1 MRKATAAVLAVLV
14 LAGCATTPHRTYLP
28 PPPSTQPALPPPPP
42 ATTLN
47 GQPYHPARP
56 VPSYAGTAG
65 PLKQADVG
73 RYMDGME
80 KDLRHYLHGLPVARP
95 GDMLSLNLASDAL
108 FEKGGTLSEDG
119 RDILK
124 SLSAALRHYDRTL
137 VQVNGYTDTRG
148 TPDQNL
154 KTSQKRA
161 DAVAAA
167 LRADGVDGRRL
178 TATGYGRTH
187 LKIVTG
193 DGKSEPRNR
202 RVEIRILPHPG

>member
-1 MRKATAAVLAVLV
+1 MRKATILAALV
-14 LAGCATTPHRTYLP
+14 LAGCATAPHRTYP
-28 PPPSTQPALPPPPP
+28 PPPPATQPPLPPPPP
-42 ATTLN
+42 ATTGN
-47 GQPYHPARP
+47 GQPYRPTRP

-65 PLKQADVG
+65 PLKQGDVG

-80 KDLRHYLHGLPVARP
+80 KDLRRYLHGIAVARP
-95 GDMLSLNLASDAL
+95 GDTLALNLSSDAL
-108 FEKGGTLSEDG
+108 FEKGGALSEDG

-154 KTSQKRA
+154 KTSQQRA
-161 DAVAAA
+161 EAVAAQ

-178 TATGYGRTH
+178 TSTGYGRTH

-193 DGKSEPRNR
+193 EGKSEPRNR